1 MLLRNLDV
9 PRGLCN
15 GTRLQI
21 MKQSKYNLYCRIL
34 TGPRASLNEI
44 HIIPQIKLEYGQNS
58 QERGLHFRRLQF
70 PVKPCFA
77 MTINKVTLLFFD
89 LCLFNLFRLGA
100 GANTATRRTRAYRP
114 PMLFAWPVIR
124 GPLSR
129 HFNGGHSD
137 LLAEHL

>member
-44 HIIPQIKLEYGQNS
+44 HIIPQIKLEYGQNN
-58 QERGLHFRRLQF
+58 QERGLRFRRLQF

-77 MTINKVTLLFFD
+77 MTINKVTIFSVLYLIGFH
-89 LCLFNLFRLGA
+89 CLYLGA
-100 GANTATRRTRAYRP
+100 GANSPAR
-114 PMLFAWPVIR
+114 WP
-124 GPLSR
+124 
-129 HFNGGHSD
+129 HTN
-137 LLAEHL
+137 

>member
-58 QERGLHFRRLQF
+58 HERGLHFRRLQF

-77 MTINKVTLLFFD
+77 MTINKVNLLYRVLFLVVMFHD
-89 LCLFNLFRLGA
+89 LYLGA
-100 GANTATRRTRAYRP
+100 GANTTTRWPRA
-114 PMLFAWPVIR
+114 
-124 GPLSR
+124 
-129 HFNGGHSD
+129 N
-137 LLAEHL
+137 